1 MLERYFKKG
10 TIFKWTRPPTTQVPL
25 DGIIADKVARTTPM
39 TFIGTA
45 GIMGFPGMMD
55 PTVTPL
61 YLQQVGLRPG
71 QRITYRWLDYM
82 PGRTAK
88 VRIGRR
94 NILTGP
100 MSGCPIARWQAGGT
114 TYVGHVGTL
123 LGMPTENQLVKQAF
137 QAVVSPNTTGFDPAG
152 AWGPAELTQVMT
164 TPSSPFSGPQILAFV
179 TSRGRFYATVF
190 FMVSHKYDH
199 WYCAGSKLVAPLNG
213 HALTALLG

>member
-25 DGIIADKVARTTPM
+25 DGIVADKVARTTPM

-45 GIMGFPGMMD
+45 RDMGFDRMMD
-55 PTVTPL
+55 PTVTNL

-71 QRITYRWLDYM
+71 QPIKYRWLDYM

-88 VRIGRR
+88 VRIGNR

-114 TYVGHVGTL
+114 NYVGHVGTL
-123 LGMPTENQLVKQAF
+123 LGMPAKNLLVKQAF
-137 QAVVSPNTTGFDPAG
+137 QAIAPPNTTGFNPAG
-152 AWGPAELTQVMT
+152 AWQPGEMSQVMT
-164 TPSSPFSGPQILAFV
+164 APRI
-179 TSRGRFYATVF
+179 TV
-190 FMVSHKYDH
+190 
-199 WYCAGSKLVAPLNG
+199 
-213 HALTALLG
+213 

>member
-25 DGIIADKVARTTPM
+25 DGQIADKVVRTTPM

-45 GIMGFPGMMD
+45 RDMGFGGMMD
-55 PTVTPL
+55 PAVTNL
-61 YLQQVGLRPG
+61 YLQQVGLQLN
-71 QRITYRWLDYM
+71 QRINYRWLDYM
-82 PGRTAK
+82 PGRTAR

-100 MSGCPIARWQAGGT
+100 MSGCPIARWQAGAT

-123 LGMPTENQLVKQAF
+123 LGMPIQNQLVKQAF
-137 QAVVSPNTTGFDPAG
+137 QAVAPPNTTGFNPAG
-152 AWGPAELTQVMT
+152 AWTPTELSQIMT
-164 TPSSPFSGPQILAFV
+164 APGSPFSGPQILAFV
-179 TSRGRFYATVF
+179 TSRGHFYATAF
-190 FMVSHKYDH
+190 FMVAGKYDR

-213 HALTALLG
+213 LALTALLG